1 MLRIKSGKIAT
12 VRNIIKQQILHVY
25 KMNTI
30 KKSDKLMDPLAKLV
44 LISNILIQI
53 ISSEVVYNI
62 QLKILI
68 RNLVRKIV
76 NDKIEHL
83 LTVQAKILKYL
94 EELKFFHRPA

>member
-68 RNLVRKIV
+68 RNLVRKILK
-76 NDKIEHL
+76 DKIEHL
-83 LTVQAKILKYL
+83 LTVQTKILKYL